1 MKRAVKINPKSKI
14 KSSKWVRATS
24 LCLFLAGKSG
34 VAPPVPYATVF
45 APGTPD
51 EIAYLSKVVGATA
64 EKGQRHAAV
73 GQYWYYAFLVAPG
86 ATCRLILAVDG
97 DALTPLPG
105 IMIAGRDGKSLPV
118 RVQRETEKTI
128 AVDWIVP
135 SNWPVGVKLSV
146 GLSAPTA
153 PFTLTNVQFAQ
164 SAPDR
169 NGDGLP
175 DVVAAQM
182 RQGVSPLTAFT
193 FPRRDAIPY
202 TITQTGSNPNLSNDI
217 QTDAVFAYNGLAD
230 RIANWKVRGYTVWT
244 MAGARA
250 DKAYADAHPDA
261 LQTDAN
267 GAVFSVEGSNYLT
280 PTAERIEA
288 ESDFF
293 GKALAGGSDGVCPE
307 EPEYFAN
314 AGYENAFKTEWMREY
329 GTPWQPPEQDITTRW
344 QASRLMGK
352 LETAHI
358 AGILADAAKRKP
370 AARRLVALHSP
381 LNYAEWSI
389 IAPQHKITS
398 LPDVQEVIGQVWTGT
413 ARTPARYAGVT
424 QDRTFETAYLEYS
437 SLYQLLRGT
446 KKRLWFLTD
455 PVEDAANRAVEDYKS
470 HYEETVIAAL
480 LFPEVSAYEVMP
492 WPDRV
497 YGHVPDAY
505 ATEINSVVA
514 AMQEMRNQPNY
525 GGSANNPTI
534 GVFVSDAMQ
543 YQRAAP
549 NVSDIDGVFG
559 LTLPLLQR
567 GIPVQMVS
575 LDRAAE
581 PGYLAP
587 FKTLLLSYDFQ
598 KPLDARTQTALLD
611 WTRRGGSLIFV
622 GGSDAYN
629 AVSDSWWRQ
638 AGSIAPQNSLFTAAG
653 VTLGNGP
660 VAETGAAEDLSHYT
674 TLLTGDGA
682 EHTLKNRRAYTF
694 DLTKFV
700 KDNGS
705 VAVRFSDASP
715 SDGWGAWVASAELRV
730 GGQIAASFRAGSDI
744 ENRFLRYDNGSQF
757 DGAARFADSAHSW
770 TYQFDN
776 VPRDQPITLT
786 VDMGNGFQVSASAA
800 QTDNSRTLYAL
811 PEAGAV
817 ANLFPR
823 LQISQNYP
831 ITLYP
836 SLAAK
841 PKTAAPKEPIK
852 TAVKVENGKTEN
864 GKPENGK
871 PEPNAWNPL
880 YELRNGGVPVWA
892 QTVERGTLLNVGVA
906 PGFFSASERSAAMLR
921 ALTQYATQRAGG
933 VYHEPG
939 FLRLKRGRYT
949 IIRTFNEGVTV
960 EGRTVNLFSPTLAAA
975 EDREI
980 PPRSLALLADI
991 SESGPPRVAFV
1002 SGRVIAR
1009 LETSQVTRF
1018 FVRGPGGTTGAA
1030 RIASHGEKL
1039 DGVRASDWLGRP
1051 VAIREFV
1058 ENGSILLQYP
1068 NHPDGV
1074 IVYVGWR

>member
-1 MKRAVKINPKSKI
+1 MPNPKSKI
-14 KSSKWVRATS
+14 QNPKSLPFV
-24 LCLFLAGKSG
+24 FLSFLLAAKSP
-34 VAPPVPYATVF
+34 ASPPVPYATVF
-45 APGTPD
+45 APGTPE

-64 EKGQRHAAV
+64 AKGERHAGI
-73 GQYWYYAFLVAPG
+73 GQFWYYALPVAPG
-86 ATCRLILAVDG
+86 ASCRLLLSIDG

-105 IMIAGRDGKSLPV
+105 FTLVGRDDKPLPIH
-118 RVQRETEKTI
+118 VQRETDKLISVEWT
-128 AVDWIVP
+128 VP
-135 SNWPVGVKLSV
+135 ANWPVGVRLPV

-153 PFTLTNVQFAQ
+153 PFTLHYVQFAQ
-164 SAPDR
+164 SAPDA

-182 RQGVSPLTAFT
+182 RQGVPPLASFLL
-193 FPRRDAIPY
+193 PRREPIPY
-202 TITQTGSNPNLSNDI
+202 TITQTGSPPNLSNDI
-217 QTDAVFAYNGLAD
+217 QTDAVFAYGGLAD
-230 RIANWKVRGYTVWT
+230 RIINWKIRGYTVWT

-250 DKAYADAHPDA
+250 DKTYADAHPDA

-267 GAVFSVEGSNYLT
+267 GNPFTVEGSNYLT
-280 PTAERIEA
+280 PTADRIRM

-293 GKALAGGSDGVCPE
+293 GQALAGGSDGICPE

-329 GTPWQPPEQDITTRW
+329 GEPWQPPDSNINARW
-344 QASRLMGK
+344 RASRLMAK
-352 LETAHI
+352 LETEHV
-358 AGILADAAKRKP
+358 AGILADAARRKP
-370 AARRLVALHSP
+370 NARRLIALHSP
-381 LNYAEWSI
+381 LNYAAWGI
-389 IAPQHKITS
+389 VAPQYKITS
-398 LPDVQEVIGQVWTGT
+398 LPNVQEVIGQVWTGT

-424 QDRTFETAYLEYS
+424 QDRTFSTAYLEYS

-455 PVEDAANRAVEDYKS
+455 PVEDAANRSPEDYKS

-514 AMQEMRNQPNY
+514 AMQEMRSQPNY

-543 YQRAAP
+543 YQRAEP
-549 NVSDIDGVFG
+549 GVSDFDGVFG

-581 PGYLAP
+581 AGYLNN

-598 KPLDARTQTALLD
+598 KPMDSRTQTALLD
-611 WTRRGGSLIFV
+611 WTRRGGSLVFV

-629 AVSDSWWRQ
+629 AVSDSWWRKAGNAAPQDALFSAAGISIGKGATAQ
-638 AGSIAPQNSLFTAAG
+638 AGPT
-653 VTLGNGP
+653 
-660 VAETGAAEDLSHYT
+660 EDLAHYAA
-674 TLLTGDGA
+674 LLTGDGS
-682 EHTLKNRRAYTF
+682 EQTLKNRRAYTF
-694 DLTKFV
+694 DLTKFAQ
-700 KDNGS
+700 DSGS
-705 VAVRFSDASP
+705 VAVRFADSSP

-744 ENRFLRYDNGSQF
+744 ENRFLRYDKGSQF
-757 DGAARFADSAHSW
+757 NGEARFADRTRSW
-770 TYQFDN
+770 TYQLYN
-776 VPRDQPITLT
+776 IPRGQPITLT
-786 VDMGNGFQVSASAA
+786 VDMGNSFVVSAAAA
-800 QTDNSRTLYAL
+800 QPDTSRTLIATS
-811 PEAGAV
+811 EAGPL

-823 LQISQNYP
+823 LQIGVNYP

-836 SLAAK
+836 SLVMK
-841 PKTAAPKEPIK
+841 PKAAEPIK
-852 TAVKVENGKTEN
+852 LGTPKTIA
-864 GKPENGK
+864 KTDNGK
-871 PEPNAWNPL
+871 PEPDAWNPL
-880 YELRNGGVPVWA
+880 YQLRSGGVPVWA

-906 PGFFSASERSAAMLR
+906 PGFFSASERGAEMLR
-921 ALTQYATQRAGG
+921 VLTQYAAQRAGS
-933 VYHEPG
+933 VYREPG

-949 IIRTFNEGVTV
+949 ILRTFNEGATV
-960 EGRTVNLFSPTLAAA
+960 EGRTVNLFSPTLAIAA
-975 EDREI
+975 NREI
-980 PPRSLALLADI
+980 PPRSLALLADM
-991 SESGPPRVAFV
+991 SESGPPRIAFV
-1002 SGRVIAR
+1002 SGRVYAR
-1009 LETSQVTRF
+1009 LETAQATRF

-1030 RIASHGEKL
+1030 RIASHGKKL
-1039 DGVRASDWLGRP
+1039 GGVRATDWIGRP
-1051 VAIREFV
+1051 VAVREFA
-1058 ENGSILLQYP
+1058 ENGSVLVEYP

>member
-1 MKRAVKINPKSKI
+1 MKRAARIKPKSKI
-14 KSSKWVRATS
+14 QNPNWVVAV
-24 LCLFLAGKSG
+24 CLSFAVKAGA
-34 VAPPVPYATVF
+34 APPVPYATVF
-45 APGTPD
+45 APGTPE
-51 EIAYLSKVVGATA
+51 EIGYLAKVVGATA
-64 EKGQRHAAV
+64 DKGGRHAGV
-73 GQYWYYAFLVAPG
+73 GQYWYYAFSVAPG
-86 ATCRLILAVDG
+86 AACRLILSIDG

-105 IMIAGRDGKSLPV
+105 ITVTGQEGKILPV
-118 RVQRETEKTI
+118 HVQRETEKTL
-128 AVDWIVP
+128 AVDWTVP
-135 SNWPVGVKLSV
+135 ANWPAGAKLLV
-146 GLSAPTA
+146 GLSAPVA

-175 DVVAAQM
+175 DFAAAQM
-182 RQGVSPLTAFT
+182 RQGISPLTSFT
-193 FPRRDAIPY
+193 FPRRDSFPS
-202 TITQTGSNPNLSNDI
+202 TITQTGSSPNLSNDI
-217 QTDAVFAYNGLAD
+217 QTDAVFVYNGLAD
-230 RIANWKVRGYTVWT
+230 RIAYWKIRGYTVWT

-250 DKAYADAHPDA
+250 DKAYSDAHPDA
-261 LQTDAN
+261 VQTDAN
-267 GAVFSVEGSNYLT
+267 GNVFSVEGSAYLT

-293 GKALAGGSDGVCPE
+293 GKALSGGSDGICPE
-307 EPEYFAN
+307 EPEYFAG

-329 GTPWQPPEQDITTRW
+329 GTPWQPPDRNINTRW

-352 LETAHI
+352 LETQHI

-370 AARRLVALHSP
+370 TARRLVALHSP
-381 LNYAEWSI
+381 LNYAEWGI
-389 IAPQHKITS
+389 IAPQYKITG
-398 LPDVQEVIGQVWTGT
+398 LQDVQEVIGQVWTGT

-437 SLYQLLRGT
+437 SLFQLTRGT

-455 PVEDAANRAVEDYKS
+455 PVEDAADRAVEDYKS
-470 HYEETVIAAL
+470 HYEQTVIAAL
-480 LFPEVSAYEVMP
+480 LFPEVNAYEVMP

-497 YGHVPDAY
+497 FGHVPDAY

-514 AMQEMRNQPNY
+514 AMQEMRSQPNY

-549 NVSDIDGVFG
+549 NVSDMDGVFG

-567 GIPVQMVS
+567 GIPAQMVS

-581 PGYLAP
+581 AGYLTP

-598 KPLDARTQTALLD
+598 KPMDARTQTALLE

-629 AVSDSWWRQ
+629 ALSDGWWRQ
-638 AGSIAPQNSLFTAAG
+638 AGNVAPQNALFGAAG
-653 VTLGNGP
+653 VAIGNGP
-660 VAETGAAEDLSHYT
+660 VAQTGAVQDVSHYT
-674 TLLTGDGA
+674 ILLTGDGA
-682 EHTLKNRRAYTF
+682 EHTLKNRREYTF

-700 KDNGS
+700 KDSGS
-705 VAVRFSDASP
+705 VAVRFADASP
-715 SDGWGAWVASAELRV
+715 ADGWGAWAAAAELRV

-757 DGAARFADSAHSW
+757 DGAARFADGTHSW

-776 VPRDQPITLT
+776 VPRNQPITLT
-786 VDMGNGFQVSASAA
+786 VDMGNGFRVSASAA
-800 QTDNSRTLYAL
+800 QPDTSRTLYAL

-817 ANLFPR
+817 ASLFPR
-823 LQISQNYP
+823 LQIGANYP
-831 ITLYP
+831 ISLYP
-836 SLAAK
+836 ALVVK
-841 PKTAAPKEPIK
+841 PKSAAPAE
-852 TAVKVENGKTEN
+852 AVKTTAKTENGKTEN
-864 GKPENGK
+864 GKNENGK
-871 PEPNAWNPL
+871 PEPDAWNPL

-906 PGFFSASERSAAMLR
+906 PGFFSASERSAEMLR

-933 VYHEPG
+933 VYREPG

-960 EGRTVNLFSPTLAAA
+960 AGRTINLFSPTLAAA
-975 EDREI
+975 ADRVI
-980 PPRSLALLADI
+980 PPRSFALLADLP
-991 SESGPPRVAFV
+991 ESGPPRIAFV

-1009 LETSQVTRF
+1009 LETGHATRF

-1030 RIASHGEKL
+1030 RLASHGKKL
-1039 DGVRASDWLGRP
+1039 DGVRATDWLGRS
-1051 VAIREFV
+1051 VALRAYV
-1058 ENGSILLQYP
+1058 ENGSVLLQYP

-1074 IVYVGWR
+1074 IVYAGWR